1 MYTGTSYVFII
12 FSENMFFKPGIKNYL
27 STSSILTLKLSV
39 VVLLFLIYIHVST
52 GNTLLSR
59 FLTQIEVDP
68 L

>member
-12 FSENMFFKPGIKNYL
+12 FSENMFFKLGRKNYL

>member
-12 FSENMFFKPGIKNYL
+12 FSENTFFKLGRKNYL

-52 GNTLLSR
+52 GNTLR
-59 FLTQIEVDP
+59 TVKIFDTN
-68 L
+68 